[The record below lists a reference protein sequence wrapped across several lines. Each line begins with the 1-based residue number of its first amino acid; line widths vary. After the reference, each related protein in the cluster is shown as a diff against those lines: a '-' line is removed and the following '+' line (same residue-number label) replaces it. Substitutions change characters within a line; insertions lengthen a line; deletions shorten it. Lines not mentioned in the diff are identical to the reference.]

1 MLVFL
6 GINFNFLT
14 LCIAFYGLISCY
26 SQCNKLLLASSS
38 CSAPIIQSS
47 FNGLV
52 TARMSLVSSLKHSI
66 FVRIYGG
73 LLIVCLC
80 VALFAQL
87 LMDTINKERVQ
98 SYRENM
104 ATGAFYLVSE
114 GIGHQDSEA
123 QREYWLSDA
132 SSLFGS
138 TFKILPI
145 KEVGFSSSELR
156 RFDNGETVVRY
167 VTQPTYADVYHR
179 LPDGKSVLTVRIS
192 QVTEQQVRAMAVFL
206 LDDLSYYS
214 TLSAKSSRLAQ
225 LSEKFAFPL
234 KLKGINSLSLDSD
247 QMARLRRDEVVIL
260 FQDTS
265 SNQGGS
271 SIKII
276 VPSEINDMVI
286 VMGPVPLFNWF
297 PLNLIISMV
306 LISMFLISLGV
317 YALIFPLERKLQLI
331 QVGVNEVSEGNLDIQ
346 VQVIGQDEI
355 ARLSAT
361 FNAMTSHIKRLI
373 ESQRELTRAVSHELR
388 TPVAR
393 IRFAVDT
400 LADTEDEESRFK
412 QRDFIDEDIESLN
425 GLIDEMLTYAKL
437 EEGSPKLDLE
447 AVNLKEL
454 IEQVVRETN
463 ALGKDIKIVG
473 NPPNAK
479 VTAIADRR
487 YLHRVIQN
495 LAGNALRYA
504 ESTII
509 ISAGVKKGD
518 AFVIVEDDGH
528 GIAESDR
535 EKVFIPFSRLD
546 DSRTRA
552 SGGYGLGLSIV
563 SRIAFWFNGSMS
575 VDESPELG
583 GARFAMTW
591 PIKPLTQTISADQ
604 ITQEQSNRSFDS

>member
-1 MLVFL
+1 
-6 GINFNFLT
+6 
-14 LCIAFYGLISCY
+14 
-26 SQCNKLLLASSS
+26 
-38 CSAPIIQSS
+38 
-47 FNGLV
+47 
-52 TARMSLVSSLKHSI
+52 MSLISSLKHSI
-66 FVRIYGG
+66 FVRIYTG

-104 ATGAFYLVSE
+104 ATGAFYLIGE
-114 GIGHQDSEA
+114 GIGRQDSKS
-123 QREYWLSDA
+123 QRNYWLSDA

-138 TFKILPI
+138 TFRIVPLQQ
-145 KEVGFSSSELR
+145 VDFSSSELR
-156 RFDNGETVVRY
+156 RFEKGETVVRY
-167 VTQPTYADVYHR
+167 DNKKNYADVYQR
-179 LPDGKSVLTVRIS
+179 LQERDVALTVRIA
-192 QVTEQQVRAMAVFL
+192 QVTEQQVRALSVFL
-206 LDDLSYYS
+206 LDDMSYYT
-214 TLSAKSSRLAQ
+214 TLSAKRARLAE
-225 LSEKFAFPL
+225 LEKKFPFPL
-234 KLKGINSLSLDSD
+234 ALKGVNDLNLDSD
-247 QMARLRRDEVVIL
+247 QLARLRRDEVVIL

-265 SNQGGS
+265 TSQSNS
-271 SIKII
+271 SIRII
-276 VPSEINDMVI
+276 VPSEINDMAI
-286 VMGPVPLFNWF
+286 LMGPIPLFNWF

-331 QVGVNEVSEGNLDIQ
+331 QVGVNEVSQGNLDSQ

-393 IRFAVDT
+393 IRFAVDM
-400 LADTEDEESRFK
+400 LADTEDEDSRFM
-412 QRDFIDEDIESLN
+412 QRDYIDEDIEALN
-425 GLIDEMLTYAKL
+425 GLIDEILTYAKL

-447 AVNLKEL
+447 PVNLKEL
-454 IEQVVRETN
+454 IEQIVRETN
-463 ALGKDIKIVG
+463 ALGKDIKVIG
-473 NPPNAK
+473 KPPSEK

-509 ISAGVKKGD
+509 ISAGVKKGN
-518 AFVIVEDDGH
+518 AFVCVEDNGQ
-528 GIAESDR
+528 GISEADR
-535 EKVFIPFSRLD
+535 EKVFIPFARLD

-563 SRIAFWFNGSMS
+563 SRIAFWFSGNMK
-575 VDESPELG
+575 VDESPELS
-583 GARFAMTW
+583 GARFTMTW
-591 PIKPLTQTISADQ
+591 PVKPLTQTIAADE
-604 ITQEQSNRSFDS
+604 ITQEQSERTFG

>member
-1 MLVFL
+1 
-6 GINFNFLT
+6 
-14 LCIAFYGLISCY
+14 
-26 SQCNKLLLASSS
+26 
-38 CSAPIIQSS
+38 
-47 FNGLV
+47 
-52 TARMSLVSSLKHSI
+52 MSLISSLKHSI
-66 FVRIYGG
+66 FVRIYTG

-104 ATGAFYLVSE
+104 ATGAFYLISE
-114 GIGHQDSEA
+114 GIDRQDSKS
-123 QREYWLSDA
+123 QRHYWLSDA

-138 TFKILPI
+138 TFRIVPLQQ
-145 KEVGFSSSELR
+145 VDFSSSELR
-156 RFDNGETVVRY
+156 RFEKGETVVRY
-167 VTQPTYADVYHR
+167 DNKKNYADVYQR
-179 LPDGKSVLTVRIS
+179 LKERDVALTVRIA
-192 QVTEQQVRAMAVFL
+192 QVTEQQVRALSVFL
-206 LDDLSYYS
+206 LDDMSYYT
-214 TLSAKSSRLAQ
+214 TLSAKRARLAE
-225 LSEKFAFPL
+225 LEKKFPFPL
-234 KLKGINSLSLDSD
+234 ALKGVNDLNLDSD
-247 QMARLRRDEVVIL
+247 QLARLRRDEVVIL

-265 SNQGGS
+265 TSQSNS
-271 SIKII
+271 SIRII
-276 VPSEINDMVI
+276 VPSEINDMAI
-286 VMGPVPLFNWF
+286 LMGPIPLFNWF

-331 QVGVNEVSEGNLDIQ
+331 QVGVNEVSQGNLDSQ

-393 IRFAVDT
+393 IRFAVDM
-400 LADTEDEESRFK
+400 LADTEDEDSRFM
-412 QRDFIDEDIESLN
+412 QRDYIDEDIEALN
-425 GLIDEMLTYAKL
+425 GLIDEILTYAKL

-447 AVNLKEL
+447 PVNLKEL
-454 IEQVVRETN
+454 IEQIVRETN
-463 ALGKDIKIVG
+463 ALGKDIKVIG
-473 NPPNAK
+473 KPPSEK

-509 ISAGVKKGD
+509 ISAGVKKGN
-518 AFVIVEDDGH
+518 AFVCVEDNGH
-528 GIAESDR
+528 GISEADR

-563 SRIAFWFNGSMS
+563 SRIAFWFSGNMK
-575 VDESPELG
+575 VDESPELK
-583 GARFAMTW
+583 GARFTMTW
-591 PIKPLTQTISADQ
+591 PVKPLTQTIAADE
-604 ITQEQSNRSFDS
+604 ITQEQSERSFG

>member
-1 MLVFL
+1 
-6 GINFNFLT
+6 
-14 LCIAFYGLISCY
+14 
-26 SQCNKLLLASSS
+26 
-38 CSAPIIQSS
+38 
-47 FNGLV
+47 
-52 TARMSLVSSLKHSI
+52 MSLVFSLKHSI
-66 FVRIYGG
+66 FVRIYAG
-73 LLIVCLC
+73 LLLVCLC

-87 LMDTINKERVQ
+87 LMDTINQERMQ

-114 GIGHQDSEA
+114 GLAHQETET

-138 TFKILPI
+138 TFRIVPIEKID
-145 KEVGFSSSELR
+145 FSASELR
-156 RFDNGETVVRY
+156 RFEKGQTVVRY
-167 VTQPTYADVYHR
+167 MTQPTYADVYHR
-179 LPDGKSVLTVRIS
+179 LPDSSKVLTVRIS
-192 QVTEQQVRAMAVFL
+192 QVSEQQVRAMAVFL
-206 LDDLSYYS
+206 LDDLSYYITLPEKRARLAELEEKFS
-214 TLSAKSSRLAQ
+214 YPLSLSAIDTLNLDDDQ
-225 LSEKFAFPL
+225 L
-234 KLKGINSLSLDSD
+234 
-247 QMARLRRDEVVIL
+247 ARLRRDEVVIL
-260 FQDTS
+260 LED
-265 SNQGGS
+265 SNNSQGNS
-271 SIKII
+271 SIKIVI
-276 VPSEINDMVI
+276 PSEINDMAI
-286 VMGPVPLFNWF
+286 LMGPVPLFNWF

-331 QVGVNEVSEGNLDIQ
+331 QVGVNEVSDGNLDIQ

-393 IRFAVDT
+393 IRFAVDM
-400 LADTEDEESRFK
+400 LADTEDEDSRFM
-412 QRDFIDEDIESLN
+412 QRDYIDEDIEALN
-425 GLIDEMLTYAKL
+425 GLIDEILTYAKL

-447 AVNLKEL
+447 SVNLKEL
-454 IEQVVRETN
+454 IEQIVRETN
-463 ALGKDIKIVG
+463 ALGKDIKVVG
-473 NPPNAK
+473 NPPNSK
-479 VTAIADRR
+479 VTAVADRR

-504 ESTII
+504 EGTIV
-509 ISAGVKKGD
+509 ISAWVKKGN
-518 AFVIVEDDGH
+518 AFVSVEDDGQ
-528 GIAESDR
+528 GIPEADR
-535 EKVFIPFSRLD
+535 EKVFIPFARLD

-583 GARFAMTW
+583 GARFIMTW
-591 PIKPLTQTISADQ
+591 PIKPLTQTIAADQ
-604 ITQEQSNRSFDS
+604 ITQEKSERSFEE

>member
-1 MLVFL
+1 
-6 GINFNFLT
+6 
-14 LCIAFYGLISCY
+14 
-26 SQCNKLLLASSS
+26 
-38 CSAPIIQSS
+38 
-47 FNGLV
+47 
-52 TARMSLVSSLKHSI
+52 MSLVSSLKHSI
-66 FVRIYGG
+66 FIRIYAG

-114 GIGHQDSEA
+114 GVSRQSSEA

-138 TFKILPI
+138 TFRIVPI
-145 KEVGFSSSELR
+145 DELDFSASELR
-156 RFDNGETVVRY
+156 RFDDGETVVRFSSQ
-167 VTQPTYADVYHR
+167 TMYADVYHL
-179 LPDGKSVLTVRIS
+179 LPDGKSILTVRIS
-192 QVTEQQVRAMAVFL
+192 QVTEQQVRAMAVLL
-206 LDDLSYYS
+206 LDDLSYY
-214 TLSAKSSRLAQ
+214 TALSAKRERLAE
-225 LSEKFAFPL
+225 LSEKFSFPL
-234 KLKGINSLSLDSD
+234 TLESVNTLNLDSD
-247 QMARLRRDEVVIL
+247 QLARVRRDEVVIL
-260 FQDTS
+260 FKDS
-265 SNQGGS
+265 STNQSNS
-271 SIKII
+271 SIKIV

-331 QVGVNEVSEGNLDIQ
+331 QVGVNEVSEGNLDSQ

-361 FNAMTSHIKRLI
+361 FNAMTAHIKRLI

-393 IRFAVDT
+393 IRFAVDM
-400 LADTEDEESRFK
+400 LADTDDEDSRFM

-425 GLIDEMLTYAKL
+425 GLIDEILTYAKL

-447 AVNLKEL
+447 PVNLKEL
-454 IEQVVRETN
+454 IEQIVRETK
-463 ALGKDIKIVG
+463 ALGKDIEIVG
-473 NPPNAK
+473 KLPNAK

-504 ESTII
+504 ETTII
-509 ISAGVKKGD
+509 ISGGVKKGN
-518 AFVIVEDDGH
+518 AFVSVEDDGH
-528 GIAESDR
+528 GIPEADR

-563 SRIAFWFNGSMS
+563 SRIAFWFNGSMM
-575 VDESPELG
+575 VDESPNLG
-583 GARFAMTW
+583 GARFVMTW
-591 PIKPLTQTISADQ
+591 PVKPLTQTIAADQ
-604 ITQEQSNRSFDS
+604 MTQEQSERSFDDAP

>member
-1 MLVFL
+1 
-6 GINFNFLT
+6 
-14 LCIAFYGLISCY
+14 
-26 SQCNKLLLASSS
+26 
-38 CSAPIIQSS
+38 
-47 FNGLV
+47 
-52 TARMSLVSSLKHSI
+52 MSLVSSLKHSI

-114 GIGHQDSEA
+114 GISRQESEA
-123 QREYWLSDA
+123 QRKYWLSDA

-138 TFKILPI
+138 TFKILSTE
-145 KEVGFSSSELR
+145 EVDFSSGELR

-167 VTQPTYADVYHR
+167 VTQPTYADIYHR
-179 LPDGKSVLTVRIS
+179 LPDDNGVLSVRIS

-214 TLSAKSSRLAQ
+214 TLSAKRDRLAE
-225 LSEKFAFPL
+225 LSNKFIFPL
-234 KLKGINSLSLDSD
+234 QLKGINALNLDSD

-265 SNQGGS
+265 SSQGSS

-276 VPSEINDMVI
+276 VPSEINDMVV

-297 PLNLIISMV
+297 PLNL

-331 QVGVNEVSEGNLDIQ
+331 QVGVNEVSKGNLDIQ

-393 IRFAVDT
+393 IRFAVDM
-400 LADTEDEESRFK
+400 LADTDDEESRFK

-447 AVNLKEL
+447 SVNLKEL
-454 IEQVVRETN
+454 IEQIVRETN

-473 NPPNAK
+473 NPPSAK
-479 VTAIADRR
+479 VSAIADRR

-504 ESTII
+504 ETTIV

-518 AFVIVEDDGH
+518 AFVMVEDDGH
-528 GIAESDR
+528 GISEADR

-563 SRIAFWFNGSMS
+563 SRIAFWFNGSMA
-575 VDESPELG
+575 VDESPQLG

-591 PIKPLTQTISADQ
+591 PIKPLTQTIAADQ
-604 ITQEQSNRSFDS
+604 ITQEQSDRSFDS

>member
-1 MLVFL
+1 
-6 GINFNFLT
+6 
-14 LCIAFYGLISCY
+14 
-26 SQCNKLLLASSS
+26 
-38 CSAPIIQSS
+38 
-47 FNGLV
+47 
-52 TARMSLVSSLKHSI
+52 MSLVSSLKHSI
-66 FVRIYGG
+66 FVRIYAG

-104 ATGAFYLVSE
+104 ATGAFYLVAE
-114 GIGHQDSEA
+114 GIARQDSES

-138 TFKILPI
+138 TFRIIPI
-145 KEVGFSSSELR
+145 KEVNFSANELR
-156 RFDNGETVVRY
+156 RFDRDETVVRY
-167 VTQPTYADVYHR
+167 VSQQNYADVYHR
-179 LPDGKSVLTVRIS
+179 MPDGESVLTVKVS
-192 QVTEQQVRAMAVFL
+192 QVTEQQVRAMSVFL
-206 LDDLSYYS
+206 LDDMSYYT
-214 TLSAKSSRLAQ
+214 TLSAKRARLAE
-225 LSEKFAFPL
+225 LEKKFPFPL
-234 KLKGINSLSLDSD
+234 ALEGVNELNLDSD
-247 QMARLRRDEVVIL
+247 QLARLRRDEIVIL

-265 SNQGGS
+265 TSQSDS
-271 SIKII
+271 SIRVV
-276 VPSEINDMVI
+276 VPSEISGMAI
-286 VMGPVPLFNWF
+286 LMGPVPLFNWF
-297 PLNLIISMV
+297 PLNLIVSMI

-331 QVGVNEVSEGNLDIQ
+331 QVGVNEVSQGNLDSQ

-393 IRFAVDT
+393 IRFAVDM
-400 LADTEDEESRFK
+400 LADTDDEESRFT
-412 QRDFIDEDIESLN
+412 QRDYIDEDIEALN

-447 AVNLKEL
+447 PVNFKEL
-454 IEQVVRETN
+454 IEQIVRETN

-473 NPPNAK
+473 NPPSSK

-504 ESTII
+504 ETTII
-509 ISAGVKKGD
+509 ISAGVKKGN
-518 AFVIVEDDGH
+518 AFVCVEDDGQ
-528 GIAESDR
+528 GIPEADR

-563 SRIAFWFNGSMS
+563 SRIAFWFSGSMS
-575 VDESPELG
+575 VDESPNLG
-583 GARFAMTW
+583 GARFTMTW
-591 PIKPLTQTISADQ
+591 PVKPLTQTIAADQ
-604 ITQEQSNRSFDS
+604 ITQEKSDRTFS

>member
-1 MLVFL
+1 MW
-6 GINFNFLT
+6 FNYPVT
-14 LCIAFYGLISCY
+14 HHSID
-26 SQCNKLLLASSS
+26 
-38 CSAPIIQSS
+38 
-47 FNGLV
+47 LV

-66 FVRIYGG
+66 FVRIYAG

-104 ATGAFYLVSE
+104 ATGAFYLVAE
-114 GIGHQDSEA
+114 GITRQDSES

-138 TFKILPI
+138 TFRIIPI
-145 KEVGFSSSELR
+145 KAVDFSANELR
-156 RFDNGETVVRY
+156 RFDKDETVVRY
-167 VTQPTYADVYHR
+167 VSQQNYADVYHR
-179 LPDGKSVLTVRIS
+179 MPDGESVLTVKIS
-192 QVTEQQVRAMAVFL
+192 QVTEQQVRAMSVFL
-206 LDDLSYYS
+206 LDDMSYYT
-214 TLSAKSSRLAQ
+214 TLSAKRARLAE
-225 LSEKFAFPL
+225 LEKKFPFPL
-234 KLKGINSLSLDSD
+234 ALKGVNELNLDSD
-247 QMARLRRDEVVIL
+247 QLARLRRDEIVIL

-265 SNQGGS
+265 TSQSDS
-271 SIKII
+271 SIRVV
-276 VPSEINDMVI
+276 VPSEISGMAI
-286 VMGPVPLFNWF
+286 LMGPVPLFNWF
-297 PLNLIISMV
+297 PLNLIVSMI

-331 QVGVNEVSEGNLDIQ
+331 QVGVNEVSQGNLDSQ

-393 IRFAVDT
+393 IRFAVDM
-400 LADTEDEESRFK
+400 LADTDDEDSRFM
-412 QRDFIDEDIESLN
+412 QRDYIDEDIEALN

-447 AVNLKEL
+447 AVNFQDL
-454 IEQVVRETN
+454 IEQIVRETN

-473 NPPNAK
+473 NPPSSK

-504 ESTII
+504 ETTII
-509 ISAGVKKGD
+509 ISAGVKKGN
-518 AFVIVEDDGH
+518 AFVCVEDDGQ
-528 GIAESDR
+528 GIPEADR

-563 SRIAFWFNGSMS
+563 SRIAFWFSGSMS
-575 VDESPELG
+575 VDESPNLG
-583 GARFAMTW
+583 GARFTMTW
-591 PIKPLTQTISADQ
+591 PVKPLTQTIAADQ
-604 ITQEQSNRSFDS
+604 ITQEKSARTFS

>member
-1 MLVFL
+1 
-6 GINFNFLT
+6 
-14 LCIAFYGLISCY
+14 
-26 SQCNKLLLASSS
+26 
-38 CSAPIIQSS
+38 
-47 FNGLV
+47 
-52 TARMSLVSSLKHSI
+52 MSLVSSLKHSI
-66 FVRIYGG
+66 FVRIYAG

-104 ATGAFYLVSE
+104 ATGAFYLVGE
-114 GIGHQDSEA
+114 GIARQDSET

-138 TFKILPI
+138 TFRIVPI
-145 KEVGFSSSELR
+145 KEVDFSSSEQR
-156 RFDNGETVVRY
+156 RFESDETVVRY
-167 VTQPTYADVYHR
+167 VDQLNYTDVYHR
-179 LPDGKSVLTVRIS
+179 LPDGESVLTVRIT

-206 LDDLSYYS
+206 LDDMSYYT
-214 TLSAKSSRLAQ
+214 TLSAKRARLTE
-225 LSEKFAFPL
+225 LEEKFPFPL
-234 KLKGINSLSLDSD
+234 ALKGVNTLNLDSD
-247 QMARLRRDEVVIL
+247 QLARLRRDEVVIL

-265 SNQGGS
+265 TSQSNS
-271 SIKII
+271 SIRII
-276 VPSEINDMVI
+276 VPSEISDMAI
-286 VMGPVPLFNWF
+286 SMGPVPLFNWF

-331 QVGVNEVSEGNLDIQ
+331 QVGVNEVSQGNLDSR

-393 IRFAVDT
+393 IRFAVDM
-400 LADTEDEESRFK
+400 LADTDDEDSRFT

-425 GLIDEMLTYAKL
+425 GLIDEILTYAKL

-447 AVNLKEL
+447 PVNLKEL
-454 IEQVVRETN
+454 IEQIVRETN

-473 NPPNAK
+473 KPPSSK
-479 VTAIADRR
+479 VTAVADRR

-504 ESTII
+504 ETTIV

-518 AFVIVEDDGH
+518 AFVSVEDDGH
-528 GIAESDR
+528 GIPEMDR

-563 SRIAFWFNGSMS
+563 SRIAFWFSGSMK
-575 VDESPELG
+575 VDESPDLG
-583 GARFAMTW
+583 GARFVMTW
-591 PIKPLTQTISADQ
+591 PIKPLTQTIAADQ
-604 ITQEQSNRSFDS
+604 ITQEKSERTFDS

>member
-1 MLVFL
+1 
-6 GINFNFLT
+6 
-14 LCIAFYGLISCY
+14 
-26 SQCNKLLLASSS
+26 
-38 CSAPIIQSS
+38 
-47 FNGLV
+47 
-52 TARMSLVSSLKHSI
+52 MSLVSSLKHSI
-66 FVRIYGG
+66 FVRIYAG

-114 GIGHQDSEA
+114 GVSRQEDST
-123 QREYWLSDA
+123 QREYWLTDA

-138 TFKILPI
+138 TFKVVPI
-145 KEVGFSSSELR
+145 DKVDFSASELR

-167 VTQPTYADVYHR
+167 IGQDSYADVYHR
-179 LPDGKSVLTVRIS
+179 LPDAKNVLTVRIS

-206 LDDLSYYS
+206 LDDLSYYT
-214 TLSAKSSRLAQ
+214 TLSAKRERLAV
-225 LSEKFAFPL
+225 LEERFSYPL
-234 KLKGINSLSLDSD
+234 ELKASNTLNLDND
-247 QMARLRRDEVVIL
+247 QMMRLRRDEVVIL
-260 FQDTS
+260 LQDS
-265 SNQGGS
+265 SSQS
-271 SIKII
+271 QSAISVV
-276 VPSEINDMVI
+276 VPSEINDMAI
-286 VMGPVPLFNWF
+286 LMGPVPLFNWF
-297 PLNLIISMV
+297 PLNLIVSMI

-331 QVGVNEVSEGNLDIQ
+331 QVGVNEVSQGNLDIQ

-361 FNAMTSHIKRLI
+361 FNAMTEHIKRLI

-393 IRFAVDT
+393 IRFAVDM
-400 LADTEDEESRFK
+400 LADTDDEDSRYM
-412 QRDFIDEDIESLN
+412 QRDFIDEDIEALN
-425 GLIDEMLTYAKL
+425 GLIDEILTYAKL

-447 AVNLKEL
+447 PVNLKEL
-454 IEQVVRETN
+454 VEQVVRETK
-463 ALGKDIKIVG
+463 ALGKSIEVIG
-473 NPPNAK
+473 QPPNAK

-504 ESTII
+504 ETTIV
-509 ISAGVKKGD
+509 ISAGVKKGN
-518 AFVIVEDDGH
+518 AFVSVEDDGQ
-528 GIAESDR
+528 GIAEEDR
-535 EKVFIPFSRLD
+535 EKVFVPFSRLD

-563 SRIAFWFNGSMS
+563 SRIAFWFSGSMK

-583 GARFAMTW
+583 GARFVMTW
-591 PIKPLTQTISADQ
+591 PVKPLTQTIAADQ
-604 ITQEQSNRSFDS
+604 LTQEKSERSLSDE

>member
-1 MLVFL
+1 
-6 GINFNFLT
+6 
-14 LCIAFYGLISCY
+14 
-26 SQCNKLLLASSS
+26 
-38 CSAPIIQSS
+38 
-47 FNGLV
+47 
-52 TARMSLVSSLKHSI
+52 MSLASSLKHSI

-114 GIGHQDSEA
+114 GISHQESVA
-123 QREYWLSDA
+123 QQEYWLSDA

-138 TFKILPI
+138 TFRVLPI
-145 KEVGFSSSELR
+145 AEIDFSSSELR
-156 RFDNGETVVRY
+156 RFEDGKTVVRY
-167 VTQPTYADVYHR
+167 VAQPTFANVYHR
-179 LPDGKSVLTVRIS
+179 LPDGKSVLTVKIS

-214 TLSAKSSRLAQ
+214 KISDKRERLAQ

-234 KLKGINSLSLDSD
+234 TLEGTNSLNLDSD
-247 QMARLRRDEVVIL
+247 QLARLRRDEVVIL

-265 SNQGGS
+265 SSQGSS

-276 VPSEINDMVI
+276 VPSEINDMV
-286 VMGPVPLFNWF
+286 VMMGPVPLFNWF

-331 QVGVNEVSEGNLDIQ
+331 QVGVNEVSEGNLDSQ

-355 ARLSAT
+355 ARLAAT
-361 FNAMTSHIKRLI
+361 FNAMTAHIRRLI

-393 IRFAVDT
+393 IRFAVDM
-400 LADTEDEESRFK
+400 LADTDDEDSRFQ

-425 GLIDEMLTYAKL
+425 GLIDEILTYAKL

-447 AVNLKEL
+447 PVNLKEL
-454 IEQVVRETN
+454 IEQIVRETN
-463 ALGKDIKIVG
+463 ALGKDIKVVG

-504 ESTII
+504 ETTIV

-518 AFVIVEDDGH
+518 AFVMVEDDGH
-528 GIAESDR
+528 GISEADR

-563 SRIAFWFNGSMS
+563 SRIAFWFNGNMS
-575 VDESPELG
+575 VDESPEFG
-583 GARFAMTW
+583 GARFTMTW
-591 PIKPLTQTISADQ
+591 PIKPLTQTIAADQ
-604 ITQEQSNRSFDS
+604 ITQEQSDRSFKS